1 MKTKDKLFNVF
12 NGLRGDLEENSIL
25 EISVKQDQISLLL
38 KEPMLNFKDFSIIN
52 DYIEKG
58 DVYTILTQEQLYVM
72 IDDPVFSEKTSSPFA
87 YLMQIIQKMAEEICT
102 CPVLEYSVTDTY
114 IKCFLDKPGLKIDD
128 LHKYEEI
135 LEVVDDAEL
144 ELHTQR
150 PYLLFI
156 NMNQNI

>member
-1 MKTKDKLFNVF
+1 MKTKDKLFNIF
-12 NGLRGDLEENSIL
+12 NVLRGDLEENSIL
-25 EISVKQDQISLLL
+25 ESSVKQDQISLLL

-135 LEVVDDAEL
+135 LEVVGDAEL
-144 ELHTQR
+144 ELHAQR

>member
-1 MKTKDKLFNVF
+1 MKTKDKLFNIF
-12 NGLRGDLEENSIL
+12 NVLRGDLEENSIL

-135 LEVVDDAEL
+135 LEVVGDAEL
-144 ELHTQR
+144 ELHAQR

>member
-1 MKTKDKLFNVF
+1 MKTKDKLFNIF
-12 NGLRGDLEENSIL
+12 NVLRGDLEENSIL

-38 KEPMLNFKDFSIIN
+38 KEPMLNFKDFSVIN

-135 LEVVDDAEL
+135 LEVVGDAEL
-144 ELHTQR
+144 ELHAQR

>member
-135 LEVVDDAEL
+135 LEVVGDAEL
-144 ELHTQR
+144 ELHAQR

>member
-38 KEPMLNFKDFSIIN
+38 KEPMLNFKDFSVIN

-135 LEVVDDAEL
+135 LEVVGDAEL
-144 ELHTQR
+144 ELHAQR